1 MTTNTAFD
9 IHQTLI
15 NELEAATCNEQHLR
29 RQEATIKAQID
40 DAKEAIKHTQ
50 VQSSAVDP
58 IEGDSDAE
66 FELHRLKETHAALK
80 SQLEDI
86 EDENRQMVDPE
97 MKRLQREEVALNKE
111 EDATQKELAKETHRL
126 QQLEDLV
133 KASTTERVEA
143 EGKSKDRRKELTK
156 GKDEPKAV
164 AKQI

>member
-1 MTTNTAFD
+1 MATTTASN

-15 NELEAATCNEQHLR
+15 HELEAATCKEQHLR

-40 DAKEAIKHTQ
+40 DAKEAIKHHLIDTQ

-97 MKRLQREEVALNKE
+97 MKRLQR
-111 EDATQKELAKETHRL
+111 
-126 QQLEDLV
+126 
-133 KASTTERVEA
+133 
-143 EGKSKDRRKELTK
+143 
-156 GKDEPKAV
+156 
-164 AKQI
+164 